1 MGCMQLTCTPCNV
14 VGLDFVEDLQSVV
27 LAGDVLNAADEDI
40 ELAWKAGTELLNG
53 RDLILSANDAGD
65 GPRAVEQKGCHE
77 LGNLAVAAE
86 EENVV
91 RHD

>member
-1 MGCMQLTCTPCNV
+1 M
-14 VGLDFVEDLQSVV
+14 V
-27 LAGDVLNAADEDI
+27 LAGDVFNTADEDI
-40 ELAWKAGTELLNG
+40 ELAWEAGTELLNS
-53 RDLILSANDAGD
+53 RNLLLRANHAGD
-65 GPRAVEQKGCHE
+65 SPRAVKQKGCHE